1 MRFKAKDENT
11 EHFVRKVE
19 ISFSSVEDSILLD
32 SQSRIANKMQ
42 NLLKEEIEK
51 DLWLLKNGNYYG
63 VLNERLEKE
72 ILYSIY
78 NQIGLR
84 NRVPELKNK
93 HPYFKTVHSSVL
105 KNIALKVYD
114 AIQKHQKGQGG
125 WIKFQSWKKRWTR
138 NI

>member
-19 ISFSSVEDSILLD
+19 ISFSSAEDSILLD

-51 DLWLLKNGNYYG
+51 DLLLLKNDE
-63 VLNERLEKE
+63 LNKYKKKE

-93 HPYFKTVHSSVL
+93 HLIL
-105 KNIALKVYD
+105 KLFIRLY
-114 AIQKHQKGQGG
+114 
-125 WIKFQSWKKRWTR
+125 
-138 NI
+138 